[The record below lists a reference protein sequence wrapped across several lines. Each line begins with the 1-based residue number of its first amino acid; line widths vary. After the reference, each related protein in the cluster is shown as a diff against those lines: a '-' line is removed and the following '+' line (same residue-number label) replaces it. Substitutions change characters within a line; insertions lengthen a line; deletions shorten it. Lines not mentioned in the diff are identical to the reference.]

1 MQKRQNGCLRK
12 PYKYLRKEEKQ
23 KGREKEI
30 YTHMNAEFQRIERR
44 DNKVFL
50 SDQCKETEEKY
61 GMGTLEIFSR
71 KLEIPI
77 PKEHFMQR
85 WAQ

>member
-1 MQKRQNGCLRK
+1 
-12 PYKYLRKEEKQ
+12 
-23 KGREKEI
+23 
-30 YTHMNAEFQRIERR
+30 MNAEFQRIAGI
-44 DNKVFL
+44 DKKAFL
-50 SDQCKETEEKY
+50 CFFALIAEEKY